1 MMEMNKMTQVTNPQR
16 RNVLRAASAGA
27 MLGGA
32 APLALG
38 QAAPAASDPWAT
50 AQRIID
56 RFAKPLVFRK
66 EDFPITKF
74 GAKPCKLEQITTTGG
89 DEPLKLSLIHI

>member
-1 MMEMNKMTQVTNPQR
+1 MMEMNKMTKVVNPQR

-38 QAAPAASDPWAT
+38 QTAPAASAAPWAT
-50 AQRIID
+50 AQRIVD

-66 EDFPITKF
+66 EDFPITRSRRRF
-74 GAKPCKLEQITTTGG
+74 RTVRRPAR
-89 DEPLKLSLIHI
+89 